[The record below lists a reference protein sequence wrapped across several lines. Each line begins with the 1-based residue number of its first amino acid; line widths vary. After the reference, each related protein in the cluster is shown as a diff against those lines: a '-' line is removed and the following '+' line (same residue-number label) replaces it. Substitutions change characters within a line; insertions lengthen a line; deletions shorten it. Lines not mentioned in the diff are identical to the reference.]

1 MGVNDDRLSA
11 GEQNELRALVT
22 AGAGRMRAAR
32 RRRMQAITGSAAV
45 VLVAAIVGA
54 VALTA
59 LGGDDHIATPI
70 KTSTTPAPTPTP
82 TPTPT
87 LEPQPEPTL
96 ARSAV
101 RPFGGSCDNMLSLPQ
116 VSEWMGVEM
125 RQVAAR
131 WADPAMTISGGIT
144 CIWALPDA
152 YMWGYTEI
160 TVFPAVIFLPSEP
173 PLERG
178 VCDGDVCR
186 AAAVV
191 DGNWIVIEWTGSPEG
206 AEVDVPS
213 VGPGDFAELFD
224 ILGRNAAVF
233 PASRPAEPQ
242 PSWWAANGCDAI
254 AARFD
259 HLTASEPSLSDMA
272 LVEMPTRASRIAHPQ
287 VDACSWAAPDNQ
299 SMSIIVIPGG
309 GETYDAIAG
318 SEFALPVDVS
328 GSDGAVAVPNYFVW
342 EGNGV
347 DVVVKSGDNLLIVGN
362 SGMEQT
368 DEMRDWLVAH
378 AGEALSALNATLG

>member
-1 MGVNDDRLSA
+1 MNDDRLSA

-32 RRRMQAITGSAAV
+32 RRRMQAITGGAAV
-45 VLVAAIVGA
+45 VLVAAVVGA

-59 LGGDDHIATPI
+59 LGSPDRIATPI
-70 KTSTTPAPTPTP
+70 ETTTTP

-96 ARSAV
+96 DRGAV
-101 RPFGGSCDNMLSLPQ
+101 RPFGGSCDNMLTLPQ

-125 RQVAAR
+125 RQVPAR

-144 CIWALPDA
+144 CIWAVPDA
-152 YMWGYTEI
+152 YLWGYTEI
-160 TVFPAVIFLPSEP
+160 TVLPAVIFLPSEP
-173 PLERG
+173 PLEQG
-178 VCDGDVCR
+178 VCDGRVCR

-213 VGPGDFAELFD
+213 VGPGEFAELFD
-224 ILGRNAAVF
+224 ILGENAAEF

-254 AARFD
+254 APRFD
-259 HLTASEPSLSDMA
+259 HLTASKPNLSGMA
-272 LVEMPTRASRIAHPQ
+272 LLEMPTRASQIAHPQ
-287 VDACSWAAPDNQ
+287 LDACSWVAPDNQ

-318 SEFALPVDVS
+318 SEFALLVDVS

-378 AGEALSALNATLG
+378 AAEALAALNATLG